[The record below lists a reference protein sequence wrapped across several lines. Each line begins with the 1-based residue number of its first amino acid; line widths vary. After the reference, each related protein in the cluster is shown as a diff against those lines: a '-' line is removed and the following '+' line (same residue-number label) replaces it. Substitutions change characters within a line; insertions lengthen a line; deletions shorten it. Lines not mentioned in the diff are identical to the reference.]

1 MLTFAIDNVRCIL
14 WWIYSPT
21 CNGSSINNW
30 YPTPVNNTTHIICNI
45 GHYIT
50 NRTTNYLL
58 RTGDISHATKFII
71 RSHISITNSPD
82 TLCRWKTRKSL
93 ILARL
98 RCLVAKTNSIHVVRS
113 SSVATIAKIFES
125 TSVTVTTL
133 NVFHLSYCSKIT
145 DKKKHGTCMSVY
157 PSRVA
162 FVDYT
167 LFPINNISQIH
178 SLWIAQTYQWNCEKF
193 GAETLR
199 ISMCRKY
206 LCIVTGGSTVAMC

>member
-145 DKKKHGTCMSVY
+145 DKKKTWDMHERIPKSCCICRLHSVPNQQY
-157 PSRVA
+157 ITNTSSVNRS
-162 FVDYT
+162 
-167 LFPINNISQIH
+167 NISVE
-178 SLWIAQTYQWNCEKF
+178 LWKIRSWNI
-193 GAETLR
+193 TNQYV
-199 ISMCRKY
+199 S
-206 LCIVTGGSTVAMC
+206 